1 MTTAIPLDPALERPS
16 WRESAVVMIG
26 LSVLFLVIYN
36 ATNYFTSIRTEVP
49 SFYFSW
55 ERHIPFVSYMI
66 VPYMSV
72 DLFFVAAPFICT
84 ERRELTILTKR
95 IALAILVAGIFFILF
110 PLKLAVERPIA
121 AGWTGAIYNWFSGM
135 DLPYN
140 LCPSLHIALRTILA
154 DLYGRHTRGLT
165 NFASHFWFS
174 LIGFST
180 LLLYQHHLIDIVGG
194 FILATFC
201 FYLVRDTP
209 LKLPVQSNYRVGL
222 YYGIG
227 TGLLCLLGYVTYPW
241 GVLLIWPAV
250 ATGLVCAGYFY
261 WGPGVFRKSA
271 GQIPLTTRII
281 LGPVLWGQYLSWVYY
296 RRQCQPWDAVNES
309 VWIGRRLTD
318 QEAEQATAQGVMAV
332 VDLSIAF
339 SEAAAFRN
347 VAYHHV
353 PVLDLTAPS
362 IDQLEKTIDFIRK
375 HAENG
380 LVYIHCKIGYSRSAA
395 VVGAY
400 LLAENLVE
408 SPEAAIQYLRTI
420 RPSIVIRPEA
430 EQAIFEY
437 DSHRKK

>member
-16 WRESAVVMIG
+16 WKEATVAMVG

-36 ATNYFTSIRTEVP
+36 ATNFFTSIRTEVP

-55 ERHIPFVSYMI
+55 EQYIPFVSYMI

-72 DLFFVAAPFICT
+72 DLFFAAAPFICT
-84 ERRELTILTKR
+84 ERRELAILSKR
-95 IALAILVAGIFFILF
+95 IALAIIVAGIFFVLF

-121 AGWTGAIYNWFSGM
+121 VGWTGAIYNWFSGM

-165 NFASHFWFS
+165 NAASHFWFS

-180 LLLYQHHLIDIVGG
+180 LLLYQHHMIDIVGG

-201 FYLVRDTP
+201 FYLIRETP
-209 LKLPVQSNYRVGL
+209 LKLPVQSNYRAGL
-222 YYGIG
+222 YYGVG
-227 TGLLCLLGYVTYPW
+227 TGLLCLAAYFTYSW
-241 GVLLIWPAV
+241 GVLLIWPAM

-271 GQIPLTTRII
+271 GQLPLSTRII

-296 RRQCQPWDAVNES
+296 RRQCQPWDEVSDS

-318 QEAEQATAQGVMAV
+318 REAEYAITQGVTAV
-332 VDLSIAF
+332 VDLSVAF
-339 SEAAAFRN
+339 SEATAFRN
-347 VAYHHV
+347 LAYQNV
-353 PVLDLTAPS
+353 QVLDLTAPS
-362 IDQLEKTIDFIRK
+362 MEQLEKAIAFIRIYAK
-375 HAENG
+375 QG
-380 LVYIHCKIGYSRSAA
+380 VVYVHCKIGYSRSAA

-400 LLAENLVE
+400 LLAENILPA
-408 SPEAAIQYLRTI
+408 PEAAIQYLRTI
-420 RPSIVIRPEA
+420 RPSIVIRPEV
-430 EQAIFEY
+430 EQALYEY
-437 DSHRKK
+437 DSYRRK